1 MNIGRACTLLAL
13 CLVAAGS
20 SPAQQRDSSGQVLFG
35 PVLGMNWGWESGR
48 IPIYA
53 FSSECGEF
61 RSGTTRVISG
71 GAILSFPSLFSDN
84 LGLSLGAGVAWSTGR
99 FIGQPAEPTSIVDGN
114 RLIRLEREYYLDHEF
129 FRADLDVLGTLRP
142 FTYLELGAGLTAGFI
157 PSISFTQTDNIL
169 GPEDYSFLDGQR
181 SHVMDEGKIAQLR
194 RSGAHFGPKL
204 HIASMLPM
212 GRELWMQP
220 ALTAQAD
227 LLSPVQDLS
236 WQRISVG
243 ARLAVLF
250 NLAPAPDT
258 AEPPADIPPAAP
270 LLNASIELYGIDAE
284 GNSQPVAAIS
294 VDERL
299 YRQHTPLLPLLYFD
313 RDAASLPV
321 RYRSLTPAAT
331 YTFSLDSLGVLG
343 IMEMQ
348 LHALDII
355 GFRLRNDSA
364 ATITLAGST
373 SREESPSL
381 ARSRAETVRSYLIRA
396 WGISP
401 SRIVF
406 GEGAGRLQ
414 RSSEATEDGRA
425 DNRHVEIVSRSP
437 GILVP
442 IITEQVVRNFNPPM
456 IRIVPTYEAQ
466 AGLKDWTV
474 TISQEGTVITRYS
487 YQESRTRPEPEM
499 AWSIIHDR
507 IDSELAPLVAELTVE
522 DSTGN
527 VATSRTQI
535 ALVLL
540 KQLTVIDG
548 RVEREGDREHIGHT
562 LVAFDYNSPE
572 PGAQHMVALEAM
584 ARDVRNGARIAIVG
598 YADRIGDERYNAGL
612 SLSRAQ
618 RVADVLRQRLQGL
631 GITDVTITTTGAGI
645 ESERFSNDL
654 PEGRALSRG
663 VLVTIEQKPLEV
675 MDK

>member
-13 CLVAAGS
+13 CLIAAGS
-20 SPAQQRDSSGQVLFG
+20 SPAQERDSSDQVLFG
-35 PVLGMNWGWESGR
+35 PVIGMNWGLESGK

-53 FSSECGEF
+53 FSAECGEF
-61 RSGTTRVISG
+61 LSGTAQAISG
-71 GAILSFPSLFSDN
+71 GAILSFPSLFSDH
-84 LGLSLGAGVAWSTGR
+84 LGLSLGAGVVRS
-99 FIGQPAEPTSIVDGN
+99 IGTFKGLPAEPVSIVDGD
-114 RLIRLEREYYLDHEF
+114 RLIRLEREFYLDHEF
-129 FRADLDVLGTLRP
+129 LRADIDVLGTFHL
-142 FTYLELGAGLTAGFI
+142 FTHLELGAGLTAGFI
-157 PSISFTQTDNIL
+157 PSISFTQTDNIV
-169 GPEDYSFLDGQR
+169 GPEDYSFPDGQR
-181 SHVMDEGKIAQLR
+181 SHVMDDGAVLR
-194 RSGAHFGPKL
+194 SAGAHFGPKL
-204 HIASMLPM
+204 HIAYLLPM
-212 GRELWMQP
+212 GPELWMQP

-227 LLSPVQDLS
+227 LLSPVQGMS

-243 ARLAVLF
+243 GRLAVLF
-250 NLAPAPDT
+250 NLAPEPDS
-258 AEPPADIPPAAP
+258 AEPLPPADISPPAP
-270 LLNASIELYGIDAE
+270 LLNASIELYGIDTE

-313 RDAASLPV
+313 RDAVSLPE
-321 RYRSLTPAAT
+321 RYRSLNSSAVD
-331 YTFSLDSLGVLG
+331 TFSLDQLGTLG

-355 GFRLRNDSA
+355 GSRLRNDSSA
-364 ATITLAGST
+364 VITLAGST
-373 SREESPSL
+373 SREESSSL
-381 ARSRAETVRSYLIRA
+381 ARSRAETVRNYLIQTWA
-396 WGISP
+396 INP
-401 SRIVF
+401 SRIILS
-406 GEGAGRLQ
+406 EGAGRLQ

-425 DNRHVEIVSRSP
+425 DNRHVEIVSRST
-437 GILVP
+437 GILAP
-442 IITEQVVRNFNPPM
+442 IITEQAVRNFNPPM

-474 TISQEGTVITRYS
+474 TISQGGTVITRYS
-487 YQESRTRPEPEM
+487 YQESRSRLEPEM

-527 VATSRTQI
+527 IATSRTQI

-572 PGAQHMVALEAM
+572 PGAQHMLAIEAM
-584 ARDVRNGARIAIVG
+584 AQDVRSGATITIVG

-612 SLSRAQ
+612 SLNRAQ
-618 RVADVLRQRLQGL
+618 RVADMLRQRLQGL
-631 GITDVTITTTGAGI
+631 GITDVAISTAGAGI

-663 VLVTIEQKPLEV
+663 VLVTIEQRPLE
-675 MDK
+675 K